1 MTYRGEN
8 TSYCWLSTFSNIR
21 NKHKGERKEGRI
33 FCTYRNTV
41 GILLSDAFS
50 LGLTLLKGVFVLKLA
65 VESRQELEVSLLH
78 V

>member
-1 MTYRGEN
+1 MTYRGGGTRAIVGFLHSQIYGTN
-8 TSYCWLSTFSNIR
+8 TR
-21 NKHKGERKEGRI
+21 EKEGRF

-65 VESRQELEVSLLH
+65 VEGRQELEVSLLH
-78 V
+78 G